1 MKKKICACDV
11 LVIHDVRNYR
21 ERLLIRSRTGIAPLT
36 HICNYSKIINS
47 IAKKIKLKIFT
58 TFIFTISC
66 VFIG

>member
-21 ERLLIRSRTGIAPLT
+21 GAAFDSFENRI
-36 HICNYSKIINS
+36 IINGT
-47 IAKKIKLKIFT
+47 AKKIKLKIFT

-66 VFIG
+66 DFIG